1 VIKAGVLT
9 ISDKGFRGQR
19 KDKSGPLIA
28 EILTKSGYRVEKQD
42 IVPDDTEKIAGCLIE
57 WVDKDGLRLIVTTG
71 GTGVSPTDI
80 TPEAMRKIIKYQ
92 IPGMAE
98 AMRAASLK
106 RTPHA
111 MLSRAMVGV
120 RGCSLVINLP
130 GSPDGARENL
140 AVILPALN
148 HALAK
153 IAGDQ
158 SNCYKTSEASPQT
171 DPATAGMRVISH

>member
-1 VIKAGVLT
+1 MIRAGVLT

-19 KDKSGPLIA
+19 KDTAGPLIV
-28 EILTKSGYRVEKQD
+28 EMLTKVGYRVDRQG
-42 IVPDDTEKIAGCLIE
+42 IVPDEQEKIAECLIE
-57 WVDKDGLRLIVTTG
+57 WIEKDDLRLIVTTG
-71 GTGVSPTDI
+71 GTGVSPTDV
-80 TPEAMRKIIKYQ
+80 TPEAMFKVIKYQ

-98 AMRAASLK
+98 AMRAESLK
-106 RTPHA
+106 KTPHA

-120 RGCSLVINLP
+120 RGSSLIINLP

-153 IAGDQ
+153 IAGDPSDCSQ
-158 SNCYKTSEASPQT
+158 
-171 DPATAGMRVISH
+171 G

>member
-1 VIKAGVLT
+1 MIKAGVLT
-9 ISDKGFRGQR
+9 ISDRGFRGRR
-19 KDKSGPLIA
+19 KDKSGPLVA
-28 EILTKSGYRVEKQD
+28 EILTKAGYRVEKQG
-42 IVPDDTEKIAGCLIE
+42 IVPDDHEKIAECLTE
-57 WVDKDGLRLIVTTG
+57 WVDKDGLRLIATTG

-80 TPEAMRKIIKYQ
+80 TPEAMGKIIKYQ

-106 RTPHA
+106 KTPHA

-120 RGCSLVINLP
+120 RGCSLIINLP
-130 GSPDGARENL
+130 GSPEGARENL
-140 AVILPALN
+140 DVVLPALD

-158 SNCYKTSEASPQT
+158 SDC
-171 DPATAGMRVISH
+171 R